1 VLQPFLD
8 FRDRYNVPIWL
19 GESGEN
25 SDDWIRE
32 FVAVLESNGV
42 GWCFWPYKKMENHS
56 GVVTFEKPV
65 YWDEIIS
72 YAGVP
77 GTSAST
83 EARLARRP
91 AVEHSRMALEDLLEK
106 IQFRNCAV
114 NASYLKALGLSNPT
128 HEQITQNISH
138 DHDISHDHK
147 LESDRS
153 SRKCRHLQNSDRP
166 PNE

>member
-1 VLQPFLD
+1 
-8 FRDRYNVPIWL
+8 
-19 GESGEN
+19 
-25 SDDWIRE
+25 
-32 FVAVLESNGV
+32 
-42 GWCFWPYKKMENHS
+42 MENHS

-91 AVEHSRMALEDLLEK
+91 AVEHSRRALEDLLEK

-138 DHDISHDHK
+138 DQK
-147 LESDRS
+147 LESER
-153 SRKCRHLQNSDRP
+153 SRKKGRDLQKGGRS